1 MVVKRVGP
9 LSVAK
14 NAAVLYAVLGL
25 LVGAMFSLAAMAG
38 AFSAAGEDGAGVAAG
53 VAGLFGIGAI
63 VIAPI
68 VYACIGFV
76 GALIAC
82 SLYNIIAAMVGGIE
96 LDVE

>member
-14 NAAVLYAVLGL
+14 NAAVLYAILGL
-25 LVGAMFSLAAMAG
+25 IVGAFFSLAAVAG
-38 AFSAAGEDGAGVAAG
+38 AFTSGADSGVAAG
-53 VAGLFGIGAI
+53 IAGIVGVGAI

-68 VYACIGFV
+68 FYACIGFV
-76 GALIAC
+76 GALISCA
-82 SLYNIIAAMVGGIE
+82 LYNVVAGMVGGIE

>member
-14 NAAVLYAVLGL
+14 NAALLYAMLGL
-25 LVGAMFSLAAMAG
+25 IIGGFFSLAAMAG
-38 AFSAAGEDGAGVAAG
+38 AFSAAGEDGGGVAAG
-53 VAGLFGIGAI
+53 IAGLLGVGAI

-68 VYACIGFV
+68 MYACIGFV
-76 GALIAC
+76 GALIM
-82 SLYNIIAAMVGGIE
+82 SVLYNIVSSMVGGIE